1 MPSAPAPVRS
11 IRIWLPL
18 AAVLA
23 VASATLLQCRREPA
37 TTAPT
42 KVDTAEPVD
51 RIHLL
56 ISGSMLGR
64 LEPCGCASGQLG
76 GLPRRMQ
83 HLAEQRG
90 YDLLIEGGDL
100 VEGATELDVQ
110 KAQTALT
117 VLFGMQHSYDVLG
130 VGRRDL
136 QLPAAEWSSYASM
149 ANVVAT
155 DLESTAA
162 DWPGKPFFEKTVRG
176 QKVRVLSFTL
186 ALPATAASQAAS
198 EPAKEPAK
206 SAPRLLAPAAAWQR
220 GLVDADP
227 STLRVLLLHG
237 EDTAAR
243 ALVPQLQPQP
253 DLVVCFDHGH
263 TDPQPQP
270 ELVDGIPVLYP
281 GIRGRML
288 VHATLARLPTGP
300 RVGCELIPL
309 VGNKSLP
316 GGGGDPDA
324 RLVLQ
329 QHREQ
334 VRDDGVLA
342 KMARQKPTANGASY
356 VGNQT
361 CAGCHPTAMQAWNQ
375 SKHAQAWATLVAAEK
390 DATRYGW
397 PVTAYPDCVSCHV
410 VGYGQT
416 TGFVDP
422 TETPELVNVGCES
435 CHGAGSAHAG
445 SGGQLR
451 LGLAGGAAPS
461 VSCVVCHDF
470 EQSPDF
476 LYGDRWPK
484 IEHGLEPHQRR

>member
-1 MPSAPAPVRS
+1 MPSVAPVRS
-11 IRIWLPL
+11 FPLWLTL
-18 AAVLA
+18 GAALA
-23 VASATLLQCRREPA
+23 VASATLLQCRREP
-37 TTAPT
+37 TAAAPLPAAST
-42 KVDTAEPVD
+42 EPVD

-56 ISGSMLGR
+56 ISGAMLGR

-83 HLAEQRG
+83 HLAEKRG
-90 YDLLIEGGDL
+90 YDLLIEGGDM
-100 VEGATELDVQ
+100 VDGDTELDLQ

-117 VLFGMQHSYDVLG
+117 VLFGMQQTYDVLG
-130 VGRRDL
+130 VGKRDL
-136 QLPAAEWSSYASM
+136 RLPYAEWSSYAGM
-149 ANVVAT
+149 ANVVAS
-155 DLESTAA
+155 DLDSKAA
-162 DWPGKPFFEKTVRG
+162 DWPGKPFFEKEVRG
-176 QKVRVLSFTL
+176 QKIRVLSFTL
-186 ALPATAASQAAS
+186 ALPEAGPNRQGDAGLQ
-198 EPAKEPAK
+198 
-206 SAPRLLAPAAAWQR
+206 LLPPEQAWQR
-220 GLVDADP
+220 GLLGAEP
-227 STLRVLLLHG
+227 GCLRVLLLHG
-237 EDTAAR
+237 DDQTAR
-243 ALVPQLQPQP
+243 PLVRQLQPRP
-253 DLVVCFDHGH
+253 DLVVCYDHGH

-288 VHATLARLPTGP
+288 VHATLARLPSGP

-334 VRDDGVLA
+334 VRDDRVLT
-342 KMARQKPTANGASY
+342 KMARRRPTANGASY

-361 CAGCHPTAMQAWNQ
+361 CAACHPSAMQAWNQ
-375 SKHAQAWATLVAAEK
+375 SKHAQAWATLVNAER

-410 VGYGQT
+410 VGYGDA

-435 CHGAGSAHAG
+435 CHGPGSAHAG

>member
-1 MPSAPAPVRS
+1 MIPTSPTPSAPVRS
-11 IRIWLPL
+11 FSTWPWLV
-18 AAVLA
+18 AALA
-23 VASATLLQCRREPA
+23 VASASLLQCRREPGA
-37 TTAPT
+37 DPAA
-42 KVDTAEPVD
+42 KLAASEPVD

-56 ISGSMLGR
+56 LSGAMLGR

-100 VEGATELDVQ
+100 IDGDTELDVQ

-117 VLFGMQHSYDVLG
+117 VLFGMQTRYDVLG

-136 QLPAAEWSSYASM
+136 QLPAAEWSDYASM
-149 ANVVAT
+149 ANVVTT
-155 DLESTAA
+155 DLENDAA
-162 DWPGKPFFEKTVRG
+162 DWPGKPFFEKEVRG

-186 ALPATAASQAAS
+186 ALPTGAANQPPTAGL
-198 EPAKEPAK
+198 
-206 SAPRLLAPAAAWQR
+206 RLLPPALAWQR
-220 GLVDADP
+220 GLAAADP
-227 STLRVLLLHG
+227 ATLRVLLLHG
-237 EDTAAR
+237 DDTAAR
-243 ALVPQLQPQP
+243 ALLPQLQPRP
-253 DLVVCFDHGH
+253 DLVVCYDHGH

-270 ELVDGIPVLYP
+270 ELVDGIPVIYP

-288 VHATLARLPTGP
+288 VHATLARLPSGP

-342 KMARQKPTANGASY
+342 KMARRKPTPNGASY

-361 CAGCHPTAMQAWNQ
+361 CAGCHPSAMQAWNQ
-375 SKHAQAWATLVAAEK
+375 SKHAQAWATLVAAER

-410 VGYGQT
+410 VGYGQAS
-416 TGFVDP
+416 GFVDP

-435 CHGAGSAHAG
+435 CHGPGSAHAG